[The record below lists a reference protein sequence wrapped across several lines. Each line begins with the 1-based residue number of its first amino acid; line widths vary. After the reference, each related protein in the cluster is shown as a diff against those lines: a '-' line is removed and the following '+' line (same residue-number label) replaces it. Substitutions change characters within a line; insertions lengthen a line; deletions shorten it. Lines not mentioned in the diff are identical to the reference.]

1 MTESQAHGFAW
12 EEYIKKEVYKIES
25 KAAYTRKNDVDS
37 HENTIDGCAVSIKT
51 SGGTT
56 VDMGDAQRIFDATGG
71 EPYHMVVVQYEQEGE
86 NKILRCVL
94 EVDLTGARALLFG
107 DLTNE
112 EISDFHDHLKK
123 IPQGRVENKD
133 YLIRS
138 SELNKRSKDIQLRP
152 KVDSKKQRR
161 LQCSFPNIDSFCKT
175 YPERLISRNTEGVF
189 KGVQLIKTL
198 QSGRRVRHPKKH
210 E

>member
-12 EEYIKKEVYKIES
+12 EDYIKKEVYKIQD
-25 KAAYTRKNDVDS
+25 KAAYTRKNDIDS

-51 SGGTT
+51 SGGVS
-56 VDMGDAQRIFDATGG
+56 VDMGDAQRIFEATNG
-71 EPYHMVVVQYEQEGE
+71 EPYHMIVIQYEQSDDR
-86 NKILRCVL
+86 KILKTVL
-94 EVDLTGARALLFG
+94 EVDLTGARRLLFG
-107 DLTNE
+107 DLTAE
-112 EISDFHDHLKK
+112 EISEFSAHLKR

-138 SELNKRSKDIQLRP
+138 LELNKRSKDIQLRP

-161 LQCSFPNIDSFCKT
+161 LQCSFPNIDFFCKN
-175 YPERLISRNTEGVF
+175 YPERVLYKNTEGVF
-189 KGVQLIKTL
+189 KGVQLLKTL
-198 QSGRRVRHPKKH
+198 ESGRRVRHPKTH